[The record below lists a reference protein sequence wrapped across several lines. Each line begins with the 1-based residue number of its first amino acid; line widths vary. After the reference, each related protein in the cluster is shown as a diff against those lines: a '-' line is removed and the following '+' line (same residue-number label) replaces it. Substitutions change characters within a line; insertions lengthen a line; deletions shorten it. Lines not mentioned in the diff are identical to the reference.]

1 MQSGVIST
9 GLSTLTFTATGY
21 PRSGSIKINNTIEN
35 EEGNKVTFE
44 GELSGTEL
52 AYVLQTGLNFLMY
65 ANLLPTV
72 VKKPDNEELH

>member
-1 MQSGVIST
+1 M
-9 GLSTLTFTATGY
+9 STLTFTATEY
-21 PRSGSIKINNTIEN
+21 PRSGSIKVNNTIEN
-35 EEGNKVTFE
+35 EDGSKVTFQ

-65 ANLLPTV
+65 AGLLPAV

>member
-1 MQSGVIST
+1 M
-9 GLSTLTFTATGY
+9 
-21 PRSGSIKINNTIEN
+21 KINNTIEN

>member
-1 MQSGVIST
+1 M
-9 GLSTLTFTATGY
+9 
-21 PRSGSIKINNTIEN
+21 KINNTIEN

-72 VKKPDNEELH
+72 VKKPDNEELHWNTNLHFGLHLSWVI